1 MRGGRFA
8 TAGLAV
14 VAGVPVTIAG
24 VTVLRQLVAAPG
36 WSMIAA
42 ALLAIAAAGMALRPL
57 VVRTGDVPIAAL
69 GASALLLPAAAT
81 SWATARLL
89 HAGPVAQLAWM
100 LGEEDNAHVVGV
112 AREILEGGPSGAE
125 LAAQYG
131 TSFATPGIALVELG
145 LAGPAAADPRLA
157 AITATTAATAL
168 LPLLLGTAVVM
179 AALAVGA
186 GLGAARPGGA
196 PPGRG
201 GRALGALVG
210 GLTLGG
216 VLQLLTVGLPMQLGF
231 ATLAWAIT
239 WVVVVWAAVLGLTAE
254 GLPRTTR
261 AVLVLQLILAA
272 VLVEGSW
279 PFLAG
284 AAALPIMVV
293 IAGPARDVLRRGWS
307 PTIGTAVGAA
317 IVTAGAVAL
326 LVGSGAVRTVLSFGR
341 TAFTAGVEVGS
352 SIIEVGPGPIGAAVL
367 ATALAIGGVARH
379 RILAVRVGAA
389 TLGAAGTVLAV
400 WLAALAVAD
409 GITGYGGS
417 KLMLATVVLAVAG
430 TAAVAG
436 GGRAP
441 RVGPP
446 VAAAIAALV
455 LLDPLGR
462 TALDWWDRTTPAAP
476 PHAVAT
482 VTALEGSSPGLPIRC
497 RPAPGT
503 PATAASRLAAYFC
516 IVWMEDAFN
525 VGPESGDRFA
535 FFQTEAPT
543 FDDVVRAAEAEGL
556 YGFAF
561 PLRLGPGWFGWD
573 GTS

>member
-1 MRGGRFA
+1 MRDGRFA
-8 TAGLAV
+8 TAALAG

-24 VTVLRQLVAAPG
+24 VTALRQLVAAPEWFLIG
-36 WSMIAA
+36 A
-42 ALLAIAAAGMALRPL
+42 ALFVAATAGVALRPL
-57 VVRTGDVPIAAL
+57 VARTGDVPIAAL
-69 GASALLLPAAAT
+69 GTVALLLPAGMT
-81 SWATARLL
+81 WWATARLL
-89 HAGPVAQLAWM
+89 QAGPVAQLAWM

-145 LAGPAAADPRLA
+145 LVGPAAADPRIG
-157 AITATTAATAL
+157 AIAATTAATAL
-168 LPLLLGTAVVM
+168 LPLLLGTAVVT

-196 PPGRG
+196 RPGRG
-201 GRALGALVG
+201 GRALSALVG
-210 GLTLGG
+210 GLTLGA
-216 VLQLLTVGLPMQLGF
+216 VLQLLTVGLQMQLGF

-239 WVVVVWAAVLGLTAE
+239 WVVVGWAAVLGLTAE

-261 AVLVLQLILAA
+261 AVLVLQLLLAA

-279 PFLAG
+279 PFVAG
-284 AAALPIMVV
+284 AAVLPAMTLV
-293 IAGPARDVLRRGWS
+293 AGPARDLLRGGWRR
-307 PTIGTAVGAA
+307 TTGTVSGALVA
-317 IVTAGAVAL
+317 AAAAGAL

-352 SIIEVGPGPIGAAVL
+352 SIIEVGSGPVVAGAIGAAM
-367 ATALAIGGVARH
+367 AIGAVARH
-379 RILAVRVGAA
+379 RTLAVRVGAA

-400 WLAALAVAD
+400 RLAALAVAD

-417 KLMLATVVLAVAG
+417 KLLLSTVVLAVAA
-430 TAAVAG
+430 AAVIAAA
-436 GGRAP
+436 GRAP
-441 RVGPP
+441 RLGPP
-446 VAAAIAALV
+446 AAAAIAVLI

-462 TALDWWDRTTPAAP
+462 TALGWWDRTSPAEP

-482 VTALEGSSPGLPIRC
+482 VTAIEASSPGLPIRC

-525 VGPESGDRFA
+525 IGPESGNRFE

-543 FDDVVRAAEAEGL
+543 FDDAVRAAEAEGL

-573 GTS
+573 GAS

>member
-1 MRGGRFA
+1 
-8 TAGLAV
+8 
-14 VAGVPVTIAG
+14 
-24 VTVLRQLVAAPG
+24 
-36 WSMIAA
+36 
-42 ALLAIAAAGMALRPL
+42 
-57 VVRTGDVPIAAL
+57 
-69 GASALLLPAAAT
+69 
-81 SWATARLL
+81 
-89 HAGPVAQLAWM
+89 
-100 LGEEDNAHVVGV
+100 
-112 AREILEGGPSGAE
+112 
-125 LAAQYG
+125 
-131 TSFATPGIALVELG
+131 
-145 LAGPAAADPRLA
+145 
-157 AITATTAATAL
+157 
-168 LPLLLGTAVVM
+168 
-179 AALAVGA
+179 
-186 GLGAARPGGA
+186 
-196 PPGRG
+196 
-201 GRALGALVG
+201 
-210 GLTLGG
+210 
-216 VLQLLTVGLPMQLGF
+216 MQLGF

-239 WVVVVWAAVLGLTAE
+239 WVAVVWAAVLGLTAE

-279 PFLAG
+279 PFLAA
-284 AAALPIMVV
+284 AAALPVMTLV
-293 IAGPARDVLRRGWS
+293 AGPARDVLRRGWR
-307 PTIGTAVGAA
+307 PTIGTGVGAA
-317 IVTAGAVAL
+317 IVTAGAAAL
-326 LVGSGAVRTVLSFGR
+326 LIGSGAVRTVLSFGR

-389 TLGAAGTVLAV
+389 TLGAAGTFLAV

-430 TAAVAG
+430 AAAVAG
-436 GGRAP
+436 GGRSP
-441 RVGPP
+441 RVVPP

-573 GTS
+573 GAS